1 MSVPPKD
8 LSPTLTFRH
17 RTRLN
22 SDRAYSDWLPSAN
35 SPASTEPTSPTTR
48 NRLLL
53 FLTLRRSYVLI
64 FALSFLT
71 FFLLS
76 SACHVIMD
84 VSRARYQ
91 QQAFLK
97 PNQLKLS
104 NNTVAI
110 NITNSRKSKTYI
122 PPRPFSKA
130 SSNEIEASGP
140 YSTANKLGST
150 RTGAVPVVY
159 RTVLERLEQL
169 DRQQEALLALPI
181 SLPFVDVENQ
191 YHFPKTAVNTL
202 CRDFPC
208 RFLLPIRIAE
218 QESKARIHLLEIIQ
232 TAKRL
237 DRILVLPRVGKSRL
251 GLCFRWSF
259 EAYYDEN
266 MLQET
271 LHEEGVRA
279 VTLEAFK
286 LWLDSSPVPSPRGQ
300 LVSLSSKVDLNRPGT
315 VKFTDNNNRLISFV
329 DTDPLTLQDHR
340 LPGCFGDRFSALLLN
355 DFTPIAVYPSPV
367 LNKSLRKQP
376 IGEEFIS
383 ILGREDIRNASRFPA
398 LGGILP
404 DNEPEVLMLD
414 WGMRHPVYSQ
424 PFNGLI
430 TYSPSLEQLATMLSS
445 PSSPYLT
452 IHWRM
457 ESVSPDVLP
466 DCAHDLVD
474 TISNLLHSPHLSE
487 GIQKV
492 WFAGDYP
499 VPLVE
504 HLYPTSDWAQ
514 TRATLQNKSG
524 TFRDF
529 GERHMEAVNI
539 LVDAF
544 REGAELDRWTITDL
558 TAELARMEKD
568 DELHDVHPEFLADSG
583 ALGILDKMVGM
594 DAAIFVGGSKR
605 CGRTSSFTKQVIDT
619 RQKIFEK
626 DGLVRN
632 VVEYFG

>member
-1 MSVPPKD
+1 MSVPPED
-8 LSPTLTFRH
+8 LSPTLIFRH

-22 SDRAYSDWLPSAN
+22 SDRAYSDWHPSTN
-35 SPASTEPTSPTTR
+35 SPTSTEPTSPTTR

-53 FLTLRRSYVLI
+53 FLTLRRHYFLI
-64 FALSFLT
+64 LTLSFLVSCL
-71 FFLLS
+71 LLS
-76 SACHVIMD
+76 VCHVLGNAY
-84 VSRARYQ
+84 RARY

-97 PNQLKLS
+97 PNQPKLS
-104 NNTVAI
+104 NNTIAI
-110 NITNSRKSKTYI
+110 NIANSRKSKTYI

-140 YSTANKLGST
+140 FSTAHKLGST

-181 SLPFVDVENQ
+181 SLPFLDVENQ
-191 YHFPKTAVNTL
+191 YHYFPKTVVNNL
-202 CRDFPC
+202 CRDSLC
-208 RFLLPIRIAE
+208 RFLLPLRIAE

-259 EAYYDEN
+259 EAYYDED

-271 LHEEGVRA
+271 LHEEGVRS

-286 LWLDSSPVPSPRGQ
+286 LWLDSGPVPSPRGQ
-300 LVSLSSKVDLNRPGT
+300 LVSLSSKVDSNRPGT
-315 VKFTDNNNRLISFV
+315 VNFTDNNNRLITFV
-329 DTDPLTLQDHR
+329 DNDPLTLQDPR
-340 LPGCFGDRFSALLLN
+340 LPGCFGDRFSALILN
-355 DFTPIAVYPSPV
+355 DFTPVAIYPSPV
-367 LNKSLRKQP
+367 VNKSLKKQP
-376 IGEEFIS
+376 VGEEFIS

-398 LGGILP
+398 LGGISP
-404 DNEPEVLMLD
+404 KNEPEVLMLD

-424 PFNGLI
+424 PFKGPI
-430 TYSPSLEQLATMLSS
+430 TYSPLLERLATTLSS

-474 TISNLLHSPHLSE
+474 TISNLLHSPDLSE

-492 WFAGDYP
+492 WFSGDYP

-504 HLYPTSDWAQ
+504 HLYPTSDRAQ
-514 TRATLQNKSG
+514 TRATIQNKSG

-529 GERHMEAVNI
+529 GEKHTEAVNI

-568 DELHDVHPEFLADSG
+568 NELHDVHPEFLADSG

-605 CGRTSSFTKQVIDT
+605 CGRTSSFTKQVIDS
-619 RQKIFEK
+619 RQKFFEK